1 MIMKLDSADIYYEKF
16 GEGIP
21 LICLHG
27 YHIDNKSLSIPV
39 EKLIKDDSTFCR
51 IYPDLPGMG
60 KTKLKERVDSTD
72 ELFKIILQFIDKIT
86 KGGEF
91 AVAGYSYGG
100 YLARA
105 LVKVRRDQLKG
116 IFLLCPVIVP
126 DHAARLLPEFR
137 VVTEDREFLSSL
149 PKEQRDFFTA
159 SAVIQ
164 TERVYKRV
172 KEEIMEPFKLAA
184 RDMMKNLQHDAYAF
198 EEPIDNLNL
207 HFDGPVQFL
216 AGRQDS
222 VVGYEDI
229 SSIFEDYPNGE
240 MTVLNGA
247 GHNLQIEREKAFTR
261 IFRNWMK
268 RVLFYCG

>member
-1 MIMKLDSADIYYEKF
+1 MIMKLESAHIYYEQY
-16 GEGIP
+16 GEGVP
-21 LICLHG
+21 LIFLHG
-27 YHIDNKSLSIPV
+27 YHIDNKCLSIPV
-39 EKLIKDDSTFCR
+39 ESLIHEGNQFRR

-60 KTKLKERVDSTD
+60 RTILKERVDSTD
-72 ELFKIILQFIDKIT
+72 ELFRIILQFIDQIT
-86 KGGEF
+86 DNGEF

-105 LVKVRRDQLKG
+105 LVKARQDRIKG
-116 IFLLCPVIVP
+116 MFLLCPVVIPEQAGRLIP
-126 DHAARLLPEFR
+126 DFR
-137 VVTEDREFLSSL
+137 VITEDKEFLSTL
-149 PKEQRDFFTA
+149 NKEDRDFFSH

-172 KEEIMEPFKLAA
+172 KEEIMEPFKLAD
-184 RDMMKNLQHDAYAF
+184 REMLKNLQHDAYSF
-198 EEPIDNLNL
+198 EDPIDNLNIF
-207 HFDGPVQFL
+207 FDGPVQFL

-222 VVGYEDI
+222 IVGYEDI
-229 SSIFEDYPNGE
+229 TSIFEDYPNGE

-268 RVLFYCG
+268 RVLFYCS